1 MWGEDM
7 KANHLFRLIAMAAFA
22 ATIPVQS
29 LSGQCTRNCGFGVS
43 VSPFLLTFAPQPVGT
58 KSTAQSVRI
67 TNLGNEQYTVTESIV
82 GPFVKTHGCSVL
94 PAHWTCFIAVEFAP
108 KVKGAVTGKLKIVVD
123 GDHTVILKGKG
134 I

>member
-1 MWGEDM
+1 
-7 KANHLFRLIAMAAFA
+7 
-22 ATIPVQS
+22 
-29 LSGQCTRNCGFGVS
+29 
-43 VSPFLLTFAPQPVGT
+43 
-58 KSTAQSVRI
+58 
-67 TNLGNEQYTVTESIV
+67 
-82 GPFVKTHGCSVL
+82 VL